1 MRRKKFKKVVAG
13 VGVMSMVLASIVSA
27 GANKGVQLSPY
38 CIEVHADGV
47 EETPSVA
54 SDSAI
59 YSKVVTLGADLND
72 QQRKMI
78 LKFFGITDDLDVTVV
93 KVTNQ
98 DERKYLE
105 GIIDDDII
113 GTRTFSCA
121 YILPTNE
128 GGIIVKTANL
138 NWVTGDMIKN
148 ALLTSGISNC
158 QVLATAPFEVSGT
171 GALTGVFKAYE
182 ESTGESLSEE
192 KKELANEELAVALDL
207 SDNYGE
213 QGTELLNEVK
223 ANVLLSESDEITE
236 EEVEE
241 VVVEASESN
250 GVSLSEGDKDKVVT
264 LVYNMSQQEYDTTK
278 LQESLGNYATNI
290 IEEQKGIIDSI
301 IGFFCNIFN
310 AIGDFFSNLFGGSS
324 EEPDTSASPV
334 PSPSVTTESIFDNI
348 DDSEV
353 KLDEEPTGTSS
364 PEVSPEASVL
374 PEETAQIEDT
384 SNVDV
389 TEEPVSEVTEEPVVQ
404 Q

>member
-1 MRRKKFKKVVAG
+1 MRNKKFKKLVAG
-13 VGVMSMVLASIVSA
+13 VGVMSMTLASIVSV
-27 GANKGVQLSPY
+27 GVNKGVPSSPY
-38 CIEVHADGV
+38 CIEVNADGV
-47 EETPSVA
+47 EETPNVA
-54 SDSAI
+54 SNSAI

-72 QQRKMI
+72 QQQKMI
-78 LKFFGITDDLDVTVV
+78 LKFFGVTDDSDVTIV

-241 VVVEASESN
+241 VVVEASEST

-264 LVYNMSQQEYDTTK
+264 LVYNMSQQEYDTSK
-278 LQESLGNYATNI
+278 LQESLGSYATNI

-301 IGFFCNIFN
+301 IDFFCNIFK
-310 AIGDFFSNLFGGSS
+310 AIGDFFSGLFGGNDA
-324 EEPDTSASPV
+324 EEPETSASPV
-334 PSPSVTTESIFDNI
+334 PSTESIFDNI

-353 KLDEEPTGTSS
+353 KLDEETTSTIS
-364 PEVSPEASVL
+364 PEVTPEASVL

-404 Q
+404 